1 MRRDQE
7 TEQMEISNAT
17 LVERLQK
24 LSSSVVSDV
33 LDVCGYKKS

>member
-1 MRRDQE
+1 
-7 TEQMEISNAT
+7 MEISNAT

-33 LDVCGYKKS
+33 FDVCGYKKS